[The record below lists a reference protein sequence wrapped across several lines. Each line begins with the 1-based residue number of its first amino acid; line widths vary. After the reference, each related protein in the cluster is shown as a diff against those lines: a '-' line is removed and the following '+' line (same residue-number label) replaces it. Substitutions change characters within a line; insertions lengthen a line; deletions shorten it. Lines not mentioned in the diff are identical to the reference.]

1 MKFSLILTEVTEMSN
16 KKKIFLA
23 ANSPSGFVSF
33 FDELYNPYK
42 DCRAYIIKGGP
53 GTGKSSFMKKIADA
67 GEEKGFDVIR
77 VYCSSDPESL
87 DAVMIPELSFS
98 IADGTAPH
106 ILEPKF
112 PGAAENIINLGAFWN
127 EKELF
132 EKRGEIRALS
142 LENSIYH
149 RRSSRFLAAAGPIEK
164 ENEKLL
170 SPLVLEDKLS
180 GFASRF
186 CARETPKKKNA
197 APGRKSICFLS
208 GITPNGVV
216 FFDETVKAYSNRIIG
231 VEDEYCCAAG
241 MLLERIGETAAK
253 SGWDVIFCRCPMR
266 PKEYCEHLIIPEA
279 SLSLVSLRS
288 THAFSLPISRKIHV
302 RRFLKDGGAAAAK
315 KRLSLNRT
323 LSSKLT
329 ESAVEML
336 SAAKNVHD
344 KLEKLYIESMD
355 FKKLNE
361 FSEKF
366 IFSLFTE

>member
-1 MKFSLILTEVTEMSN
+1 MSN

-33 FDELYNPYK
+33 FDELYNPYR

-53 GTGKSSFMKKIADA
+53 GTGKSSLMKKIAEK

-77 VYCSSDPESL
+77 VFCSSDPESL
-87 DAVMIPELSFS
+87 DAVIIPELSLS
-98 IADGTAPH
+98 VADGTAPH
-106 ILEPKF
+106 VLEPKF

-132 EKRGEIRALS
+132 EKRDEIRALS
-142 LENSIYH
+142 LENSIFH
-149 RRSSRFLAAAGPIEK
+149 RRASRFLAAAGPIEK

-186 CARETPKKKNA
+186 CARETPKKKNSV
-197 APGRKSICFLS
+197 PGRKSVCLLS
-208 GITPNGVV
+208 GITPKGVV
-216 FFDETVKAYSNRIIG
+216 FFDETVKAFSTRIIG
-231 VEDEYCCAAG
+231 VEDEYCCCAG

-253 SGWDVIFCRCPMR
+253 NGWNVIFCRCPMR

-288 THAFSLPISRKIHV
+288 NHRFSLPISRTVHV
-302 RRFLKDGGAAAAK
+302 RRFLKDGGK
-315 KRLSLNRT
+315 MDSKRRLLLNRT
-323 LSSKLT
+323 LSNNLV

-336 SAAKNVHD
+336 FEAKKVHD
-344 KLEKLYIESMD
+344 GLEKLYIESMD
-355 FKKLNE
+355 FEKLNE

-366 IFSLFTE
+366 IFSLFAE

>member
-1 MKFSLILTEVTEMSN
+1 MSN
-16 KKKIFLA
+16 KKRFFLA

-42 DCRAYIIKGGP
+42 DCHAYIIKGGP
-53 GTGKSSFMKKIADA
+53 GTGKSSFMKKIAAA
-67 GEEKGFDVIR
+67 GEEKGYDVIR
-77 VYCSSDPESL
+77 IYCSSDPDSL
-87 DAVMIPELSFS
+87 DGVMIPALSFS

-106 ILEPKF
+106 VLEPKF
-112 PGAAENIINLGAFWN
+112 PGASENIINLGAFWN

-132 EKRGEIRALS
+132 EKRDEIRALS

-149 RRSSRFLAAAGPIEK
+149 RRCARFLAAAGPIEK

-170 SPLVLEDKLS
+170 SSLVLEDKLS

-197 APGRKSICFLS
+197 APGKKIICLLS
-208 GITPNGVV
+208 GITPKGVV
-216 FFDETVKAYSNRIIG
+216 FFEETVKAYSNRIIG
-231 VEDEYCCAAG
+231 IEDEYCCCAG

-253 SGWDVIFCRCPMR
+253 NGWDVIFCRCPMR

-288 THAFSLPISRKIHV
+288 THNFSLPVSRKIHV
-302 RRFLKDGGAAAAK
+302 RRFLKDGGASGS
-315 KRLSLNRT
+315 KRRLLLNRT
-323 LSSKLT
+323 LSCELV

-336 SAAKNVHD
+336 SKAKNVHD
-344 KLEKLYIESMD
+344 KLEKIYIESMD

-366 IFSLFTE
+366 IFTLFTE